1 MQKIATLYELSSTRL
16 TKDKWVSAH
25 ELEDNFPPNNLWM
38 IEAVRSIEDAEVYN
52 SEMRLQEIFDLQEE
66 LPEGYDVRTDRIIV
80 YDPTLYWKTI
90 VRRLDS
96 LATEA
101 RGMDLANGDWEPLSW
116 WHNFVDRQPGT
127 LIYYRNTQTLMTLN
141 EFLLFM
147 IRKKPPL
154 FLFIGGIFD
163 IGDE

>member
-16 TKDKWVSAH
+16 TKDKWVSAY
-25 ELEDNFPPNNLWM
+25 ELEDNFPPNNPWL
-38 IEAVRSIEDAEVYN
+38 IEAVRSIEDAEGYN
-52 SEMRLQEIFDLQEE
+52 WEMRLQEINDLQEE
-66 LPEGYDVRTDRIIV
+66 LPEGYDVRNDRIIV
-80 YDPTLYWKTI
+80 YDPTLYWKTV

-96 LATEA
+96 LAIEA

-116 WHNFVDRQPGT
+116 WQNFVDRQLGT

-147 IRKKPPL
+147 IRQKPPL